1 MTYFA
6 AAAPWRSGGPV
17 AGRMSFPREFTV
29 PLFRKRFM
37 ALDPATVSTVLSL
50 LPTILEQANKTI
62 EKIKKGKRKD
72 EAGGSSDVPGEIAGG
87 RDTATRIA
95 ELEHAAVQQAE
106 TVKMLA
112 EQHAITIEALRKE
125 AARLD
130 RRLRLMTAVA
140 MAGFALGLAGVV
152 VAVNALLR

>member
-1 MTYFA
+1 M
-6 AAAPWRSGGPV
+6 PS
-17 AGRMSFPREFTV
+17 
-29 PLFRKRFM
+29 LRKRLM

-72 EAGGSSDVPGEIAGG
+72 DAPEGAVAET
-87 RDTATRIA
+87 RDPAARIA
-95 ELEHAAVQQAE
+95 ELEAAAVQQAE
-106 TVKMLA
+106 AVKLLA

-140 MAGFALGLAGVV
+140 MGGVALGLGSLV
-152 VAVNALLR
+152 VALNLLFR

>member
-1 MTYFA
+1 
-6 AAAPWRSGGPV
+6 
-17 AGRMSFPREFTV
+17 
-29 PLFRKRFM
+29 M

-62 EKIKKGKRKD
+62 EKIKKGRRKD
-72 EAGGSSDVPGEIAGG
+72 EAPGAADAAEP
-87 RDTATRIA
+87 RDPATRIA
-95 ELEHAAVQQAE
+95 ELETAAMQQAE
-106 TVKMLA
+106 AVKLLA

-140 MAGFALGLAGVV
+140 MAGVALGLGGLIIAI
-152 VAVNALLR
+152 NLLFRQSP